1 MSARV
6 PAKRGGD
13 WNGERPAWSREPF
26 AVGNRAAGKSAFY
39 VRALA
44 ASEREEVQTIADALR
59 DLSPLD
65 GEAQEALVQLVASQI
80 WRQRQ
85 AVAYIDT
92 VGIETVAGSSALLRD
107 LSTLERAVLAGLK
120 ALGLTAQSCA
130 DLGLTWARTAALD
143 VDLEKLSPAQLS
155 QLEKLLDIAQSESNG
170 AASETLEK

>member
-1 MSARV
+1 MSTKV
-6 PAKRGGD
+6 PAKRG
-13 WNGERPAWSREPF
+13 GERPAWSREPF
-26 AVGNRAAGKSAFY
+26 QSGNRAAGKSGFY
-39 VRALA
+39 VTALA

-85 AVAYIDT
+85 AVAYIDAA
-92 VGIETVAGSSALLRD
+92 GIEKVARASSLLRD
-107 LSTLERAVLAGLK
+107 LATLERAVLAGLK

-143 VDLEKLSPAQLS
+143 VDLEKLSPKQLA
-155 QLEKLLDIAQSESNG
+155 QLEKLLDIVQSESNG
-170 AASETLEK
+170 AAAEISEK